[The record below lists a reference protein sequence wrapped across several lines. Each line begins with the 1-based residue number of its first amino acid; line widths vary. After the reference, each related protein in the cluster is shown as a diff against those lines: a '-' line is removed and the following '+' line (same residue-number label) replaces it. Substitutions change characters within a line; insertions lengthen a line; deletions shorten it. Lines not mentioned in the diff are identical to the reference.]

1 MFAFAPPDQQGVRYD
16 QGQFDVN
23 GMQRSTTSSRSSSS
37 SEKSIPRKRSFTSGS
52 APLPVSMEENVY
64 ENVATPMELNTP
76 ASYEE
81 VEMGYAGMDSQGSPV
96 EGNSSGGEPDDPFK
110 QMGQMA
116 SGNTSDIAQTVGIP
130 GKTTGTNNFVTKL
143 YQ

>member
-1 MFAFAPPDQQGVRYD
+1 MYD
-16 QGQFDVN
+16 SV
-23 GMQRSTTSSRSSSS
+23 T
-37 SEKSIPRKRSFTSGS
+37 
-52 APLPVSMEENVY
+52 
-64 ENVATPMELNTP
+64 TPMDLNTP

-81 VEMGYAGMDSQGSPV
+81 VEMGYHGMDSQGSPV

-110 QMGQMA
+110 QMGHQMS
-116 SGNTSDIAQTVGIP
+116 SGNTNDIAQNVGLT

>member
-1 MFAFAPPDQQGVRYD
+1 MFAFAPPDQGVRYD
-16 QGQFDVN
+16 QGQYDLN
-23 GMQRSTTSSRSSSS
+23 MQRSTTSSRPSSS

-52 APLPVSMEENVY
+52 APLPVSMEESVY
-64 ENVATPMELNTP
+64 ENVATPMDLNTP

-81 VEMGYAGMDSQGSPV
+81 VDMNYAGMESQGSPV

-110 QMGQMA
+110 QLGHQMS
-116 SGNTSDIAQTVGIP
+116 SGNTSDIAQTVGNT